1 MCYHLINERKKGLCQ
16 TAVFP
21 VWTQSPGLELLGLI
35 YKRLAVCTFLLGWV
49 HFMSSD
55 LDGVKGAVI
64 LRLCIVSTILD
75 GTFDALVFSFYFLG
89 KASF

>member
-1 MCYHLINERKKGLCQ
+1 MLYLKVVDWMIGICRGCPFSGVYPAC
-16 TAVFP
+16 
-21 VWTQSPGLELLGLI
+21 TQSLRMELLSLI

-64 LRLCIVSTILD
+64 LGLQIISIITV
-75 GTFDALVFSFYFLG
+75 AL
-89 KASF
+89 